1 MNKTTVYRILDRF
14 EKEGILHWFI
24 DNDGLKRYAKNKSKW
39 RKKIFFDL
47 YEKITVEG
55 TLKSLGIKGECIDVK
70 DDIHFEKPFI
80 PGLLPGDFCTY
91 IFQYH
96 I

>member
-1 MNKTTVYRILDRF
+1 MNKRVIETSIRLPIYWASYLVN
-14 EKEGILHWFI
+14 
-24 DNDGLKRYAKNKSKW
+24 NDDSSL
-39 RKKIFFDL
+39 DL